1 LYPAWSPRVTF
12 ATDHPYILT
21 ASCASRMGT
30 TAAIAGFLAARRFY
44 LMEMH
49 QFDDTVSQRF
59 FVRVTFCSVLGE
71 RVDLPALRSEFAA
84 VAAREEMQWRIL
96 DTRERTRVLIMVS
109 NFDHCLEDLLYRHRT
124 GDLRMEVTAVV
135 SNHVTLQPIAARHN
149 LPFFHLPV
157 TPANK
162 AAQERRLLEL
172 IDSTRTELVV
182 LARYMQILSDE
193 LCAAL
198 EGRAINI
205 HHSFLPGFKGAK
217 PYHQAYGRG
226 VKVIGATAH
235 YVTHDLDEGPIIEQ
249 IVERVDHTHTPEML
263 VAAGR
268 DSERRALSAAVGYA
282 LEHRVFLNGSRTVV
296 FR

>member
-1 LYPAWSPRVTF
+1 VRF
-12 ATDHPYILT
+12 ATDHPYVLT
-21 ASCASRMGT
+21 ATCPSRMGT
-30 TAAIAGFLAARRFY
+30 TAAITGFLAARRFY

-49 QFDDTVSQRF
+49 QFDDTISQRF
-59 FVRVTFCSVLGE
+59 FVRITFCAVQGETVELG
-71 RVDLPALRSEFAA
+71 RLRAEFAPLA
-84 VAAREEMQWRIL
+84 GAEELEWRIH
-96 DTRERTRVLIMVS
+96 DSRERMRVLIMVS

-124 GDLRMEVTAVV
+124 GELKMDITAVV
-135 SNHVTLQPIAARHN
+135 SNHVTLQPTAARHN

-157 TPANK
+157 TPATK
-162 AAQERRLLEL
+162 AGQERRLLEL
-172 IDSTRTELVV
+172 VDSTRTELVV

-193 LCAAL
+193 LCAQL
-198 EGRAINI
+198 RGRAINI

-217 PYHQAYGRG
+217 PYTQAYDRG

-249 IVERVDHTHTPEML
+249 IVERVDHSYTPAML

-268 DSERRALSAAVGYA
+268 DSERRALSAAVRYA
-282 LEHRVFLNGSRTVV
+282 IEQRVFLNGGRTVV

>member
-1 LYPAWSPRVTF
+1 VAF
-12 ATDHPYILT
+12 ATEHPYILT
-21 ASCASRMGT
+21 ASCPSRMGT
-30 TAAIAGFLAARRFY
+30 TAAITGFLAARRFY

-49 QFDDTVSQRF
+49 QFDDTLSQRF
-59 FVRVTFCSVLGE
+59 FVRIIFCAVQGE
-71 RVDLPALRSEFAA
+71 RVDLARLRAEFATL
-84 VAAREEMQWRIL
+84 AAAEEMEWRIH
-96 DTRERTRVLIMVS
+96 DSHERTRVLIMVS

-124 GDLRMEVTAVV
+124 GELRMDITAVV
-135 SNHVTLQPIAARHN
+135 SNHVTLQPTAARHN

-157 TPANK
+157 TPETK
-162 AAQERRLLEL
+162 PAQERRLLEL
-172 IDSTRTELVV
+172 VDSTRTELVV

-193 LCAAL
+193 LCGRL
-198 EGRAINI
+198 RGRAINI

-217 PYHQAYGRG
+217 PYHQAYDRG

-249 IVERVDHTHTPEML
+249 IVERVDHGDTPEML

-268 DSERRALSAAVGYA
+268 DSERRALSAAVRYA
-282 LEHRVFLNGSRTVV
+282 IEHRVFLNGGRTVV